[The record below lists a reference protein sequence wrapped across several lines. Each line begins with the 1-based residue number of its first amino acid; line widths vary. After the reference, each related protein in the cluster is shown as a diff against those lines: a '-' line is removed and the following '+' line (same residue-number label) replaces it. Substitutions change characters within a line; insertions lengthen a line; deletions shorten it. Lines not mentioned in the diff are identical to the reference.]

1 MKVKT
6 NIWICRQLKYFQLRI
21 RNKIGIL
28 LEIILNAFKCLSASL
43 STEIPILVIYLF
55 N

>member
-1 MKVKT
+1 MQATKIFST
-6 NIWICRQLKYFQLRI
+6 WI

-43 STEIPILVIYLF
+43 STEIPILVIYSF